1 LPILPYSPE
10 DFDAVRAFASRRRV
24 SILTHREFVDYYYST
39 RSFCKLYLYLEDK
52 GNLVGTIGIE
62 LLNFQYRGMEIV
74 AGVASNFHV
83 AVPGIGGY
91 LYFHW
96 VKTCPF
102 SLEFGGSEDAHKIV
116 SQQRWTCFNG
126 IKKFILNYDYPVYPN
141 NRWWSRAAKWA
152 VRNATRKA
160 ISKFA
165 SGIPREVLTRISVRE
180 EHEYQKDLLPR
191 QSPFDFRLAPS
202 IEYLAWRYKLGLSF
216 VRYRLFRVFS
226 NSSTLGYVI
235 LSDFPDRIV
244 VAQSDGDDPS
254 GLAYGTLLSILEV
267 ARDDRKPRKV
277 LLLSSH
283 RQMQTLYEH
292 FGFRPEQTDFFF
304 ALSSLRQRIEIPLS
318 TSSWLINYDWCDQG
332 LFDTVVPKSRT

>member
-1 LPILPYSPE
+1 
-10 DFDAVRAFASRRRV
+10 
-24 SILTHREFVDYYYST
+24 
-39 RSFCKLYLYLEDK
+39 
-52 GNLVGTIGIE
+52 
-62 LLNFQYRGMEIV
+62 
-74 AGVASNFHV
+74 
-83 AVPGIGGY
+83 
-91 LYFHW
+91 
-96 VKTCPF
+96 
-102 SLEFGGSEDAHKIV
+102 
-116 SQQRWTCFNG
+116 
-126 IKKFILNYDYPVYPN
+126 
-141 NRWWSRAAKWA
+141 
-152 VRNATRKA
+152 
-160 ISKFA
+160 
-165 SGIPREVLTRISVRE
+165 
-180 EHEYQKDLLPR
+180 
-191 QSPFDFRLAPS
+191 
-202 IEYLAWRYKLGLSF
+202 
-216 VRYRLFRVFS
+216 
-226 NSSTLGYVI
+226 